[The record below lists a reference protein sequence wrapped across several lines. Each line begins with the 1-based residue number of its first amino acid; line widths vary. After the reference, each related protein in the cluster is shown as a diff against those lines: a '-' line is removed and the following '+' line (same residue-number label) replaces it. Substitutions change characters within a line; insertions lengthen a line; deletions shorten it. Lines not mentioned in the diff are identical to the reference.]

1 VPGVA
6 GPAALSARVLTRAEL
21 GRALLARN
29 LLLERASPGPAEAV
43 GHLVAVQAQEPQE
56 PYVGLWSRVAG
67 FDPDAASRLLDERAL
82 VRTHLMRRTVHLV
95 TSGDAL
101 GLRALHQPML
111 DQRGRPALGTVPQDV
126 DLDEVRA
133 MTRERLHAAPL
144 RMGEVAREVATRFPG
159 LETAYL
165 ASWLQTALPL
175 VQVPPR
181 GRWREDGPA
190 ACTTFE
196 AWLGADPEP
205 LEGEAVVERAA
216 TLVLRYL
223 AAFGP
228 AATAD
233 VRAWCGVAGLPAAVK
248 RLAPDLVTYRDERGR
263 TLIDLPG
270 APLPDARVPAPPRF
284 LPAFDNA
291 VLGYDDRSRVIDDEH
306 RPLSVA
312 GARYL
317 LVDGRVAA
325 TWTTAVADDRTTL
338 AVTAL
343 GAPVRSPEV
352 EAEAEELVAFLAPP
366 GTATT
371 VRWLSGS

>member
-1 VPGVA
+1 MPGVA
-6 GPAALSARVLTRAEL
+6 GPAALTPLTREQL
-21 GRALLARN
+21 NRALPARN
-29 LLLERASPGPAEAV
+29 LLLERADLGPAEAV
-43 GHLVAVQAQEPQE
+43 AHLVAVQAQEPQE
-56 PYVGLWSRVAG
+56 PYVGLWSRLDG
-67 FDPDAASRLLDERAL
+67 FDPHEASRLLDERVL

-95 TSGDAL
+95 TAADAL
-101 GLRALHQPML
+101 GLRALHQPVL
-111 DQRGRPALGTVPQDV
+111 DQRGRPALGTVPPDV

-133 MTRERLHAAPL
+133 VARAPL
-144 RMGEVAREVATRFPG
+144 HEHPRRMGEVAREVAARFPG

-190 ACTTFE
+190 ACTTFR

-216 TLVLRYL
+216 SMVLRYL

-248 RLAPDLVTYRDERGR
+248 RLAPDLVTFRDERGR
-263 TLIDLPG
+263 TMLDLPG
-270 APLPDARVPAPPRF
+270 APLPDGAVPAPPRF

-291 VLGYDDRSRVIDDEH
+291 VLGYDDRTRVIDDEH

-325 TWTTAVADDRTTL
+325 TWTTVADGDRL
-338 AVTAL
+338 VLRIRSL

-352 EAEAEELVAFLAPP
+352 EDEAERLLALLVPP
-366 GTATT
+366 GGTG
-371 VRWLSGS
+371 VLDWS